1 MSASMNTSTSTRTIP
16 ASAPATGGDPL
27 HRYVSFT
34 VGLEEFG
41 ADIRWVQEIK
51 VWDSVTRLPHTPKY
65 VLGVLNLRG
74 AIVPVLDLRVRFGLD
89 RAPFEP
95 TTVIIVVRVPGER
108 GERTVG
114 VVVDAVN
121 EVHDIAQE
129 HIQPPPPL
137 SAGPTDQA
145 FIKGIATLGDRMI
158 TLLNLEMLVNAAVG

>member
-1 MSASMNTSTSTRTIP
+1 MRVSMGTETIA
-16 ASAPATGGDPL
+16 ASAAPGGDPL
-27 HRYVSFT
+27 RRYVSFM
-34 VGLEEFG
+34 VGLEEYG

-121 EVHDIAQE
+121 EVHDIAPEQ
-129 HIQPPPPL
+129 IQPPPL
-137 SAGPTDQA
+137 SAGPADQV
-145 FIKGIATLGDRMI
+145 FIKGIATLEDRMI
-158 TLLNLEMLVNAAVG
+158 TLLNLELLVNAAAG